1 MRKNPRRILSPQRLP
16 FRHPGAGST
25 NLANAGNYCNR
36 TAGGYCRAH
45 GFTRATAKLSVADA
59 SRTVTLVVDREPRCR
74 QMTTAKT
81 TANMLHIESAESP
94 ELVSVAR
101 ELFVEYSESLG
112 VDLCFQGFAEELAR
126 LPGEYARP
134 AGRLILAFDGEHA
147 VGCGALRGI
156 DDRICEMKRVYLRPS
171 VRGRGAGRLLIDT
184 LIEMAHE
191 IGYERVRLDTLP
203 SMTRA
208 KAIYRSLGFKEIA
221 AYRVNPV
228 PGALFL
234 ELDLRT
240 QATSE

>member
-1 MRKNPRRILSPQRLP
+1 V
-16 FRHPGAGST
+16 
-25 NLANAGNYCNR
+25 
-36 TAGGYCRAH
+36 AH
-45 GFTRATAKLSVADA
+45 
-59 SRTVTLVVDREPRCR
+59 
-74 QMTTAKT
+74 
-81 TANMLHIESAESP
+81 
-94 ELVSVAR
+94 

-147 VGCGALRGI
+147 VGCGALRRI
-156 DDRICEMKRVYLRPS
+156 DDRVCEMKRVYLPS
-171 VRGRGAGRLLIDT
+171 VRGSGAGRLLIDT

-191 IGYERVRLDTLP
+191 IGYERMRLDTLR

-208 KAIYRSLGFKEIA
+208 KAIYSSLGFKEIA
-221 AYRVNPV
+221 PYRANPV

>member
-1 MRKNPRRILSPQRLP
+1 
-16 FRHPGAGST
+16 
-25 NLANAGNYCNR
+25 
-36 TAGGYCRAH
+36 
-45 GFTRATAKLSVADA
+45 
-59 SRTVTLVVDREPRCR
+59 
-74 QMTTAKT
+74 MTTT
-81 TANMLHIESAESP
+81 NTLRIESAESP
-94 ELVSVAR
+94 ELVRVAH

-147 VGCGALRGI
+147 VGCGALRRI
-156 DDRICEMKRVYLRPS
+156 DDRVCEMKRVYLRPS

-191 IGYERVRLDTLP
+191 IGYERMRLDTLP

-208 KAIYRSLGFKEIA
+208 KAIYSSLGFKEIA
-221 AYRVNPV
+221 PCRANPV